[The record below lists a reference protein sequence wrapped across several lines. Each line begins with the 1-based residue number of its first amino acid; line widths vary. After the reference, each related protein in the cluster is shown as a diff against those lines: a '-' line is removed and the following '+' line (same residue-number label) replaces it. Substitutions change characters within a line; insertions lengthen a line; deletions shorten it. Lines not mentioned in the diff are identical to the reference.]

1 MDFLDIPLVITT
13 FTAENIEDMRKG
25 LLVAACV
32 VLVMFGCKK
41 GKEEA
46 TPVVYPDVVLE
57 DGVYTLPNYHVSGA
71 DTVGS
76 DIYTYDIVREP
87 DDSLPMV
94 TNDWGTT
101 KDNTITLTLTRNGR
115 KYYSQMFTKR
125 MFQSSIDASLY
136 ESSILDGIRFLR
148 NEKGQGMVFS
158 LAVSE
163 PNSDMGM
170 AFAVTVADD
179 GNVSFAKEDI
189 MDVDLDD
196 EQAPAY

>member
-1 MDFLDIPLVITT
+1 M
-13 FTAENIEDMRKG
+13 
-25 LLVAACV
+25 LVAACV
-32 VLVMFGCKK
+32 AMVMAGCKK

-170 AFAVTVADD
+170 AFAVTVVDD

>member
-1 MDFLDIPLVITT
+1 MSYHINNYLCR
-13 FTAENIEDMRKG
+13 ENIDDMRKAFI
-25 LLVAACV
+25 VAACAAV
-32 VLVMFGCKK
+32 VLFSCKK
-41 GKEEA
+41 VKEVA
-46 TPVVYPDVVLE
+46 PTVVYPDVVLE
-57 DGVYTLPNYHVSGA
+57 DGVYTMPNYHVSDA

-76 DIYTYDIVREP
+76 DIYTYDIVREAN
-87 DDSLPMV
+87 DSLPMV

-101 KDNTITLTLTRNGR
+101 KDNEITLTLARNGR
-115 KYYSQMFTKR
+115 QYYSHTFTKR

-163 PNSDMGM
+163 PNSDMGV
-170 AFAVTVADD
+170 AFAVTVSDD

>member
-1 MDFLDIPLVITT
+1 M
-13 FTAENIEDMRKG
+13 
-25 LLVAACV
+25 LVAACAVV
-32 VLVMFGCKK
+32 VLFSCKK

-57 DGVYTLPNYHVSGA
+57 DGVYTMPSYHVSDA

-76 DIYTYDIVREP
+76 DIYAYDIVREAN
-87 DDSLPMV
+87 DSLPMV

-101 KDNTITLTLTRNGR
+101 KDNEITLTLMRNGH
-115 KYYSQMFTKR
+115 KYYSHTFTKR
-125 MFQSSIDASLY
+125 MFQSSIDTSFYAH
-136 ESSILDGIRFLR
+136 SILDGIRFLR

-163 PNSDMGM
+163 PNSDMGV
-170 AFAVTVADD
+170 AFAVTVSDD